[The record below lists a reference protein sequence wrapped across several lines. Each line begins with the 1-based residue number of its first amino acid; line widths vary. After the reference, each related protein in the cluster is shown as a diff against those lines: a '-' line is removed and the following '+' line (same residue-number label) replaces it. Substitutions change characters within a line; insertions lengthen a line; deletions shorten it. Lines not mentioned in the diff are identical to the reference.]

1 LSKAFEL
8 LQNVEIERGTG
19 VGPVPVNRVRPS
31 VIGQE
36 EITRLI
42 QRVFRVPDAP
52 RSVVFAGIDPG
63 DGCTSVCAATAENL
77 ASTAPGSVCV
87 VDANLRNPSLH
98 RYFEIANTS
107 GLAEAVVQPGPVHN
121 FAQNIA
127 GTNLWVMPSGSGIA
141 TAQALLGSDGMRARM
156 AELNQSFDH
165 VLVDSPA
172 LNRASDALVIGR
184 MVDGMLLVLQSN
196 ATRRETARTVI
207 AGVRNANVN
216 LLGAVLNKRTFP
228 IPQNLYDRL

>member
-8 LQNVEIERGTG
+8 LQNVEMERGTG

-52 RSVVFAGIDPG
+52 RSVLFAGIDPG

-98 RYFEIANTS
+98 RYFEIGNTS
-107 GLAEAVVQPGPVHN
+107 GLAEAIVQSGPVHN
-121 FAQNIA
+121 FAQNIP

-172 LNRASDALVIGR
+172 LNRASDALVLGR
-184 MVDGMLLVLQSN
+184 LVDGVLLVLQSN
-196 ATRRETARTVI
+196 ATKRETARTVI
-207 AGVRNANVN
+207 AGIRNANVN

>member
-1 LSKAFEL
+1 MSKAFEL
-8 LQNVEIERGTG
+8 LQNVEVERGTA

-31 VIGQE
+31 VVGQE

-52 RSVVFAGIDPG
+52 RSVLFAGIDPG

-77 ASTAPGSVCV
+77 AAMTPGSVCV

-98 RYFEIANTS
+98 KYFEVSNNN
-107 GLAEAVVQPGPVHN
+107 GLAEAIMQPGVVHS
-121 FAQNIA
+121 FAHNV
-127 GTNLWVMPSGSGIA
+127 GGSNLWVLPSGSGLE

-156 AELNQSFDH
+156 AELNQAFDH
-165 VLVDSPA
+165 VLIDSPA
-172 LNRASDALVIGR
+172 LNRSSDALILGR
-184 MVDGMLLVLQSN
+184 LVDGMLLVLQSN

-207 AGVRNANVN
+207 AGIRNANVN